1 MALFKSHFRK
11 RPLIRL
17 PSGTIEREEET
28 AYQREFFLRREKL
41 AGGFCLSGVS
51 GARNWKKEGQ
61 FFGIFRILRR
71 F

>member
-1 MALFKSHFRK
+1 MALFKSHFGT

-28 AYQREFFLRREKL
+28 AYQREFFLFRREKL

-51 GARNWKKEGQ
+51 GAGIGNKKANFLVFLE
-61 FFGIFRILRR
+61 F
-71 F
+71 